1 MLKGMPLL
9 QNLMQK
15 EVFFRPKIIRASL
28 LFLCI
33 ICFSSTLCAQ
43 SITIAYR
50 WSNKS
55 QESTLPK
62 YFQQTHTLDNATLI
76 DQEIENAKIKLA
88 SVGYFAATIR
98 DSLIQDKH
106 FLWITFGKKYA
117 GIKVLG
123 DAEWLAWLPKGKKS
137 DFLSLEEYSSFLT
150 KTLAEFHANGYP
162 FASFHYSNFLEQ
174 DQVLTVSVSIDKG
187 RKMIWKELR
196 IKGDSS
202 LSVQAMEAELKFKS
216 GDNFTVEKQG
226 EIYTRLKQLNY
237 LQIIKQPEYQ
247 FSVDGVTVYLYVKG
261 TKISSFNG
269 AIGLQP
275 NPISQKMGLT
285 GDVQLKLVNTLKRA
299 EQLDFVWRSVKPAT
313 QLMNLRFA
321 YPFLFH
327 SSFGTELKFQLYKR
341 DSTFLELK
349 SGLAIQYALSN
360 KLLVKGLYSFTSN
373 NRLYA
378 SNSNLDFPNTTSFR
392 NTMFGLGITFRT
404 LDYLPNPTK
413 GIQCVSEAYVG
424 QRKNQPD
431 STAPTPTNRL
441 SLSWEQYVALSK
453 RIVLRYFVS
462 LDSYNASTIY
472 SNECYRFGGLSNQRG
487 FNEENFLATTKS
499 VNQMELR
506 YLLDRNS
513 AVFLFFDQ
521 CLYENRSNGNYNRDN
536 PYGFGFGT
544 NLGSKAGI
552 FSLVYGLGIE
562 KNNPIDLRSGKIHF
576 GYIAYF

>member
-1 MLKGMPLL
+1 
-9 QNLMQK
+9 
-15 EVFFRPKIIRASL
+15 
-28 LFLCI
+28 
-33 ICFSSTLCAQ
+33 
-43 SITIAYR
+43 
-50 WSNKS
+50 
-55 QESTLPK
+55 
-62 YFQQTHTLDNATLI
+62 LDNATLI
-76 DQEIENAKIKLA
+76 AQEIENAKIKLA
-88 SVGYFAATIR
+88 SVGYFAAMIH

-237 LQIIKQPEYQ
+237 LQIIKPPEYQ

-404 LDYLPNPTK
+404 LDYLPNP
-413 GIQCVSEAYVG
+413 
-424 QRKNQPD
+424 R
-431 STAPTPTNRL
+431 TAKKPTRFDRT
-441 SLSWEQYVALSK
+441 S
-453 RIVLRYFVS
+453 
-462 LDSYNASTIY
+462 SYEPVVPLLGAI
-472 SNECYRFGGLSNQRG
+472 RG
-487 FNEENFLATTKS
+487 
-499 VNQMELR
+499 
-506 YLLDRNS
+506 
-513 AVFLFFDQ
+513 
-521 CLYENRSNGNYNRDN
+521 
-536 PYGFGFGT
+536 P
-544 NLGSKAGI
+544 
-552 FSLVYGLGIE
+552 
-562 KNNPIDLRSGKIHF
+562 
-576 GYIAYF
+576 